1 MDYAEGLFLGKL
13 WSDTDFENRRHYS
26 LFVLYGFFVEAIV
39 LYTYFYEKTLLRIG
53 NFDVI
58 QAVIFAVLFLACP
71 FICFRYYRMPIWG
84 KILVIAEKVL
94 KTMLVVSFTVSRIL
108 PHLTVKS
115 GELQD
120 FVINYLN
127 STLEE
132 YTEKYSS
139 SAGSFSTIIG
149 VLTGGIHVV
158 FMILLIVVAAVVIPG
173 LVFLVYRLLQYCYD
187 WAVNKLII
195 KRFLPS
201 RK

>member
-39 LYTYFYEKTLLRIG
+39 IYTYFFEKTLIQIG

-58 QAVIFAVLFLACP
+58 QAAIFAVLFLACP

-84 KILVIAEKVL
+84 KLLVIAEKVL

-115 GELQD
+115 GDLQD
-120 FVINYLN
+120 FIINYLN

-132 YTEKYSS
+132 YTEKSS

-158 FMILLIVVAAVVIPG
+158 FVILLIVVAAVVIPG

-187 WAVNKLII
+187 WVINKLII
-195 KRFLPS
+195 KRFFPS

>member
-39 LYTYFYEKTLLRIG
+39 IYTYFFEKTLIQIG

-58 QAVIFAVLFLACP
+58 QAAVFAVLFLACP

-84 KILVIAEKVL
+84 KLLVIAEKVL

-115 GELQD
+115 GDLQD
-120 FVINYLN
+120 FIINYLN

-132 YTEKYSS
+132 YTEKSS

-158 FMILLIVVAAVVIPG
+158 FVILLIVVAAVVIPG

-187 WAVNKLII
+187 WVINKLII
-195 KRFLPS
+195 KRFFPS

>member
-39 LYTYFYEKTLLRIG
+39 IYTYFFEKTLIQIG

-58 QAVIFAVLFLACP
+58 QAAVFAVLFLACP

-84 KILVIAEKVL
+84 KLLVIAEKVL

-115 GELQD
+115 GDLQD
-120 FVINYLN
+120 FIINYLN

-132 YTEKYSS
+132 YTEKSS

-149 VLTGGIHVV
+149 VFV
-158 FMILLIVVAAVVIPG
+158 ILLIVVAAVVIPG

-187 WAVNKLII
+187 WVINKLII
-195 KRFLPS
+195 KRFFPS

>member
-39 LYTYFYEKTLLRIG
+39 IYTYFFEKTLIQIG

-58 QAVIFAVLFLACP
+58 QAAIFAVLFLACP

-84 KILVIAEKVL
+84 KLLVISEKVL

-115 GELQD
+115 GDLQD
-120 FVINYLN
+120 FIINYLN

-132 YTEKYSS
+132 YTEKSS

-158 FMILLIVVAAVVIPG
+158 FVILLIVVAAVVIPG

-187 WAVNKLII
+187 WVINKLII
-195 KRFLPS
+195 KRFFPS

>member
-1 MDYAEGLFLGKL
+1 VLDYAEGLFLGKL

-39 LYTYFYEKTLLRIG
+39 IYTYFFEKTLIQIG

-58 QAVIFAVLFLACP
+58 QAAIFAVLFLACP

-84 KILVIAEKVL
+84 KLLVLAEKVL

-115 GELQD
+115 GDLQD
-120 FVINYLN
+120 FIINYLN

-132 YTEKYSS
+132 YTEKSS

-158 FMILLIVVAAVVIPG
+158 FVILLIVVAAVVIPG

-187 WAVNKLII
+187 WVINKLII
-195 KRFLPS
+195 KRFFPS